1 MYYSDITT
9 TSHADVTAAS
19 HLDVEAS
26 GDPRLCLIGS
36 LVDDAEA
43 VEAAKVRIG
52 LHMVSIL
59 IYIKNEKENDDS

>member
-1 MYYSDITT
+1 M
-9 TSHADVTAAS
+9 TAAS

-26 GDPRLCLIGS
+26 GDPRLCLVGS

-52 LHMVSIL
+52 LHMISIL
-59 IYIKNEKENDDS
+59 RYVKRIKKCGLQ